1 MDSPHVITLTV
12 GLIILVCMAWVSG
25 YIWRDTNVAVRLSS
39 VASCFLPW
47 WQLFHLWL
55 GWPPRLISG
64 VMLCEHLMGNGAVES
79 TDAVVEPVDGVV
91 ELVDVE
97 PPVVGEEVTSGSQV

>member
-1 MDSPHVITLTV
+1 
-12 GLIILVCMAWVSG
+12 
-25 YIWRDTNVAVRLSS
+25 
-39 VASCFLPW
+39 
-47 WQLFHLWL
+47 
-55 GWPPRLISG
+55 
-64 VMLCEHLMGNGAVES
+64 MLCERLTANGTVES